1 MQRFISQLPSH
12 SHTIFDPRNRYIT
25 HLQYTVLSPEDRDSV
40 FIYPTM
46 FYVSLSN
53 EKLPAMR
60 LARWTKKVDIFS
72 KTLLVFPI
80 CIGSHWF
87 LIVVIKPGL
96 VTSPDKT
103 NIKGKPLL
111 VVMDSLGLSQD
122 SAVKLIREYLAQEWR
137 TSPSSG
143 GQTFQFSAKHMR
155 TIRAQ
160 KVRISTL

>member
-1 MQRFISQLPSH
+1 MS
-12 SHTIFDPRNRYIT
+12 
-25 HLQYTVLSPEDRDSV
+25 LQSV
-40 FIYPTM
+40 DGAA
-46 FYVSLSN
+46 VVVC
-53 EKLPAMR
+53 
-60 LARWTKKVDIFS
+60 KKMM
-72 KTLLVFPI
+72 KN
-80 CIGSHWF
+80 
-87 LIVVIKPGL
+87 
-96 VTSPDKT
+96 SPDKT

-122 SAVKLIREYLAQEWR
+122 SAVKLIREYLTQEWR